1 MGKWARV
8 ESNGRELY
16 LEIDEEALEKEQML
30 DGCYVIKT
38 DLKKDVAD
46 KDAVHDRYKDLTLVE
61 QAFRTSKSTLEVRP
75 VFVRTKES
83 TKGHVFIVMLA
94 YILVRYL
101 QQAWEGL
108 NITVPEGITY
118 LSQISSIKITVNKKG
133 QCFKVP
139 SPTGK
144 AKSLL
149 EAISVSLP
157 EVLPARKYRVVT
169 RKKLSK

>member
-1 MGKWARV
+1 
-8 ESNGRELY
+8 
-16 LEIDEEALEKEQML
+16 ML

-38 DLKKDVAD
+38 DLTRDIAD
-46 KDAVHDRYKDLTLVE
+46 KNTIHQRYKDLSLVE

-83 TKGHVFIVMLA
+83 TRGHIFIVMLA

-101 QQAWEGL
+101 KQAWEGL
-108 NITVPEGITY
+108 DITVSEGITY
-118 LSQISSIKITVNKKG
+118 LSQISSIKVTVNKKG
-133 QCFKVP
+133 KCLKIP

-149 EAISVSLP
+149 KTISVSLP
-157 EVLPARKYRVVT
+157 KVLPSRKYNVVT